1 MRSASQPPPAN
12 SRADASA
19 TPLLAAMDLLGQRW
33 ILRVIWE
40 LEPGPLGFLELRRR
54 MGNCSSSMLS
64 VRLQRLSEA
73 AVLEK
78 KPDKSYELTTA
89 GRQLAEALQPVWKW
103 SERWADNLEH
113 AGDTDEVS

>member
-33 ILRVIWE
+33 MLRVIWE

-64 VRLQRLSEA
+64 VRLQRLAEA
-73 AVLEK
+73 GVVDK

-89 GRQLAEALQPVWKW
+89 GIELGHVLEPVWQW
-103 SERWADNLEH
+103 SERWAGNLEH
-113 AGDTDEVS
+113 AAESDDS

>member
-33 ILRVIWE
+33 MLRVIWE

-64 VRLQRLSEA
+64 VRLQRLVEA
-73 AVLEK
+73 GVVDK

-89 GRQLAEALQPVWKW
+89 GVELGDALERVWRW
-103 SERWADNLEH
+103 SERWAGSLER
-113 AGDTDEVS
+113 AGGEDEA